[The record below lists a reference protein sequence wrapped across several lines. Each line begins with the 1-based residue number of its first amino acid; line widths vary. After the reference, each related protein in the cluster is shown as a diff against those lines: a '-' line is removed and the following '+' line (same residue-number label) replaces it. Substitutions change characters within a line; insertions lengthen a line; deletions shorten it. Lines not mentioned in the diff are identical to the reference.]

1 MPPVTEHSESSGVI
15 ASSAP
20 GPMLS
25 FENVSKSWGDNRVL
39 RSLNFDVAPG
49 EKVSII
55 GPSGSGKTTI
65 LRVLMTLETPDDGL
79 VVVDGA
85 PLWDA
90 RGSVTPKETKQMRE
104 TRRKV
109 GMVFQSFNLFPH
121 MTAIENIMEAP
132 VQVLKLPKGE
142 ARERAESLMEMVGL
156 SQHLDHKPPQM
167 SGGQQQRVAIA
178 RALAMRPKILLFDEP
193 TSALDPELI
202 GEVLAVIRDLAH
214 GADMTMLMVTHEMR
228 FAEEIS
234 DRVVMFDSGAVVE
247 QGPPGEIFKH
257 PTHERTRLFL
267 RAVLER

>member
-1 MPPVTEHSESSGVI
+1 MPPLTEDHPATESGGR
-15 ASSAP
+15 SSNEMITFAD
-20 GPMLS
+20 
-25 FENVSKSWGDNRVL
+25 VSKSWGDNHVL
-39 RSLNFDVAPG
+39 RSLNFHVRPG

-65 LRVLMTLETPDDGL
+65 LRILMTLEIPDDGL
-79 VVVDGA
+79 VSVEGE

-90 RGSVTPKETKQMRE
+90 RGGRKCKETKQTRA

-121 MTAIENIMEAP
+121 MTAVQNVMEAP
-132 VQVLKLPKGE
+132 VQVLGMSKEE
-142 ARERAESLMEMVGL
+142 ARERATHLMEQVGL
-156 SQHLDHKPPQM
+156 SKHLDHKPPKL

-178 RALAMRPKILLFDEP
+178 RALAMRPTILLFDEP

-202 GEVLAVIRDLAH
+202 GEVLAVIRDLALS
-214 GADMTMLMVTHEMR
+214 ADMTMLMVTHEMR

-234 DRVVMFDSGAVVE
+234 DRVVMFDSGTVVE
-247 QGPPGEIFKH
+247 QGPPHKLFKD
-257 PTHERTRLFL
+257 PDHERTKLFL